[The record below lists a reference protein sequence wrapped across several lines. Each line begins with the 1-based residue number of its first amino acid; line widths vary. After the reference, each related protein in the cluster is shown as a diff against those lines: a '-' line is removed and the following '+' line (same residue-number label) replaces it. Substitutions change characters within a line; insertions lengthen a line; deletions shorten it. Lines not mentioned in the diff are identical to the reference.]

1 MHSGLQT
8 PRACTSAPLGPVDA
22 LNVFLCSIDGHPLL
36 IKQLKGDKPAE
47 SIDLSN
53 KKLNVA
59 SAVVIASLIGS
70 NSETVTKSL
79 NLASNQLVLGGEE
92 TGYVKKSKVQG
103 ESFEIGAKVMYQGRK
118 MIVTMAPD
126 SDGYIKMKPL
136 DLSGILALAEAVKA
150 NKTLQ
155 SIK

>member
-1 MHSGLQT
+1 
-8 PRACTSAPLGPVDA
+8 
-22 LNVFLCSIDGHPLL
+22 
-36 IKQLKGDKPAE
+36 
-47 SIDLSN
+47 
-53 KKLNVA
+53 
-59 SAVVIASLIGS
+59 
-70 NSETVTKSL
+70 
-79 NLASNQLVLGGEE
+79 LASNQLVLGGEE